1 MGQRQSAAMSLEG
14 AVRRSGRVFS
24 EHLAQFGLEHAG
36 FRGRAV
42 GFDDYRERRGSRHA
56 HWKATHTASMSPRPD
71 FPLDARAAARDSHAV
86 DDNDVISTMTKP
98 SPPPPLL
105 EARNVQKH
113 FGRVVALREGN
124 FTLRPNEVHALVGD
138 NGAGKSTLVKILSGV
153 YQADAGEIAID
164 GRPVTITNP
173 REARELGIE
182 TVYQDLALA
191 EHLDASGNLFLGRE
205 QLRPPPLS
213 WFGFLDKKAMRRRA
227 QEEMRRLKIGIHSVD
242 QPVLSL
248 SGGQRQAVAVA
259 RAIAWGTRI
268 VIMDEPTAAL
278 GVRESSMVLELIK
291 EVRSQGL
298 AVIMIS
304 HNLPEVFAVADR
316 ITVLRLGKTI
326 VTLDK
331 GDTSLEAIV
340 GMMTGALAVAA

>member
-1 MGQRQSAAMSLEG
+1 
-14 AVRRSGRVFS
+14 
-24 EHLAQFGLEHAG
+24 
-36 FRGRAV
+36 
-42 GFDDYRERRGSRHA
+42 
-56 HWKATHTASMSPRPD
+56 
-71 FPLDARAAARDSHAV
+71 
-86 DDNDVISTMTKP
+86 MTPP
-98 SPPPPLL
+98 SSPPPLL
-105 EARNVQKH
+105 EATNVQKH
-113 FGRVVALREGN
+113 FGHVIALREGN

-138 NGAGKSTLVKILSGV
+138 NGAGKSTLVKIISGV
-153 YQADAGEIAID
+153 FHADGGEIAID
-164 GRPVTITNP
+164 GRPVTIANP
-173 REARELGIE
+173 RDARELGIE

-191 EHLDASGNLFLGRE
+191 DHLDAAGNLFLGRE
-205 QLRPPPLS
+205 QLRRSPLS
-213 WFGFLDKKAMRRRA
+213 WFGFLDKKAMRRRTW
-227 QEEMRRLKIGIHSVD
+227 EEMRRLKIGIQSVE

-326 VTLDK
+326 ATLETSE
-331 GDTSLEAIV
+331 TSLDAVV
-340 GMMTGALAVAA
+340 GMMTGAVAAAA

>member
-1 MGQRQSAAMSLEG
+1 
-14 AVRRSGRVFS
+14 VR
-24 EHLAQFGLEHAG
+24 
-36 FRGRAV
+36 
-42 GFDDYRERRGSRHA
+42 
-56 HWKATHTASMSPRPD
+56 
-71 FPLDARAAARDSHAV
+71 
-86 DDNDVISTMTKP
+86 DDNDVISPMSTP
-98 SPPPPLL
+98 QALL
-105 EARNVQKH
+105 DARNVQKH
-113 FGRVVALREGN
+113 FGRVIALREGN
-124 FTLRPNEVHALVGD
+124 FTLRPNEVHAIVGD
-138 NGAGKSTLVKILSGV
+138 NGAGKSTLIKIISGV
-153 YQADAGEIAID
+153 HHADAGEIVFD
-164 GRPVTITNP
+164 GRPVTIATP
-173 REARELGIE
+173 REARGLGIE

-191 EHLDASGNLFLGRE
+191 DHLDASANLFLGRE
-205 QLRPPPLS
+205 KLRPPPLS

-227 QEEMRRLKIGIHSVD
+227 EEEMRRLKIGIQSVD

-248 SGGQRQAVAVA
+248 SGGQRQAIAVA

-316 ITVLRLGKTI
+316 ITVLRLGRTI

-331 GDTSLEAIV
+331 SETSLEAVV
-340 GMMTGALAVAA
+340 GMMTGALEVAA

>member
-1 MGQRQSAAMSLEG
+1 MS
-14 AVRRSGRVFS
+14 
-24 EHLAQFGLEHAG
+24 
-36 FRGRAV
+36 
-42 GFDDYRERRGSRHA
+42 
-56 HWKATHTASMSPRPD
+56 KPT
-71 FPLDARAAARDSHAV
+71 
-86 DDNDVISTMTKP
+86 STV
-98 SPPPPLL
+98 L
-105 EARNVQKH
+105 EARAVAKH
-113 FGRVVALREGN
+113 FGRVVALREAN
-124 FTLRPNEVHALVGD
+124 FELRDGEVHAIVGD
-138 NGAGKSTLVKILSGV
+138 NGAGKSTLIKIVSGV
-153 YQADAGEIAID
+153 FHPDAGELLL
-164 GRPVTITNP
+164 GGQPVEIGSP
-173 REARELGIE
+173 REARSLGIE

-191 EHLDASGNLFLGRE
+191 DHLDAAANLFLGRE
-205 QLRPPPLS
+205 ELLPPPLS

-259 RAIAWGTRI
+259 RPIAWGTRI
-268 VIMDEPTAAL
+268 VIRDEPTAAL

-291 EVRSQGL
+291 EVRSHGL

-304 HNLPEVFAVADR
+304 HNLPEAFAVADR
-316 ITVLRLGKTI
+316 STVLRRGRTV